1 MLFVAIILAL
11 FLIYLINANPI
22 GNFIPQRPTRRVGS
36 IFAYN
41 DIFDPTRADDLPI
54 NTVAGPGGGSFVKK
68 FA

>member
-22 GNFIPQRPTRRVGS
+22 GESPAPRAIRRVGS

-41 DIFDPTRADDLPI
+41 DIFDPTRADELPI
-54 NTVAGPGGGSFVKK
+54 NTLAGPGGGSFVKK